1 MMAMALANEPDLL
14 IADEPTTALDV
25 TIQAQIL
32 TLLKNLQNRF
42 GMAVLF
48 ITHDLAIVRKIADTV
63 CVMKEGEIVER
74 GLVSPL
80 FQQPQHPYTQKLL
93 AAEPKGEPPKTS
105 YESPEII
112 ASKELRVWFPIKKGI
127 FRRTVEYVKAVDGV
141 DLTLH
146 EGQTLGVVGESGS
159 GKTTLGLAL
168 LRLVSSTGTIR
179 FQNSRID
186 TLTGKAMR
194 PLRREVQIVF
204 QDPFSSLSPR
214 LSVGQIV
221 EEGLLVHGLKG
232 SRDQRRERIAQ
243 ALTEVGLDPTTQDRY
258 PHEFSGGQRQ
268 RIAIARALVLKPRLI
283 VLDEPTSALDVSVQA
298 QIVELLR
305 ELQTRHRLAYIF
317 ISHDLRVVRALA
329 NHLIVMKDGKVVE
342 AGEAKQIFQNPQ
354 ASYTRALLA
363 AALNLEVEATAAVAI

>member
-1 MMAMALANEPDLL
+1 
-14 IADEPTTALDV
+14 
-25 TIQAQIL
+25 
-32 TLLKNLQNRF
+32 
-42 GMAVLF
+42 MAVLF

-74 GLVSPL
+74 GLVNPL
-80 FQQPQHPYTQKLL
+80 FDLPQHPYTQKLL

-105 YESPEII
+105 STSAEVI
-112 ASKELRVWFPIKKGI
+112 ASEQLRVWFPIKKGI
-127 FRRTVEYVKAVDGV
+127 VRRTVEYIKAVDGV
-141 DLTLH
+141 SLTLR

-168 LRLVSSTGTIR
+168 LRLVSSTGIIR
-179 FQNSRID
+179 FQNARID
-186 TLTGKAMR
+186 ELTSKAMR
-194 PLRREVQIVF
+194 PLRREIQIVF

-221 EEGLLVHGLKG
+221 EEGLLVHGLGGK
-232 SRDQRRERIAQ
+232 RDERRERIAQ

-268 RIAIARALVLKPRLI
+268 RIAIARALVLKPRLM

-329 NHLIVMKDGKVVE
+329 NDLIVMKDGKVVE
-342 AGEAKQIFQNPQ
+342 AGEATQIFQNPQ
-354 ASYTRALLA
+354 APYTQALLA
-363 AALNLEVEATAAVAI
+363 AALNLEVEANAAVAT